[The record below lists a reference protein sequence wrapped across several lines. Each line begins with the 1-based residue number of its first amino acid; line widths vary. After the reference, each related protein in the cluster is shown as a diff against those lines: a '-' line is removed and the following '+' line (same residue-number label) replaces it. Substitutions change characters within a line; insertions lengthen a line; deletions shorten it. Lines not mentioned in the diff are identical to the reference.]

1 MKRLLALTLLLV
13 MYALPAGAHSALVS
27 SVPSANSTVVD
38 FPMDV
43 VLNFNEE
50 LMIVGD
56 ANPNKVEVFDEQ
68 GALISGE
75 SVVNGASVTAPVGIN
90 GNGTYS
96 VKYRVVSKD
105 GHVVEGNYSFN
116 VESPI
121 AISQPMPISAPAE
134 ELEDGPNLL
143 VRLVPVLAMGLR
155 RKAANVAADVTSR
168 IDNRL
173 FGSPLAGLS
182 AAIPFPTKGVQRNI
196 GKGLGAVLVPAAASA
211 AGLGGLALGAI
222 PGSMGVPGFTQG
234 IDPEAYGSSN
244 YLAM

>member
-1 MKRLLALTLLLV
+1 MKRLLALTFLLV

-27 SVPSANSTVVD
+27 SVPAADATVVD
-38 FPMDV
+38 FPMEV

-56 ANPNKVEVFDEQ
+56 ANPNRVEVFDEQ

-75 SVVNGASVTAPVGIN
+75 SLVNGASVTAPVGIN

-143 VRLVPVLAMGLR
+143 VRLVPVLAMGLVVFIWLR
-155 RKAANVAADVTSR
+155 RAKS
-168 IDNRL
+168 
-173 FGSPLAGLS
+173 
-182 AAIPFPTKGVQRNI
+182 
-196 GKGLGAVLVPAAASA
+196 
-211 AGLGGLALGAI
+211 
-222 PGSMGVPGFTQG
+222 
-234 IDPEAYGSSN
+234 
-244 YLAM
+244 

>member
-75 SVVNGASVTAPVGIN
+75 SVVNGASVTTPVGIN

-105 GHVVEGNYSFN
+105 GHVVEGNYTFN

-121 AISQPMPISAPAE
+121 AISQPMPI
-134 ELEDGPNLL
+134 
-143 VRLVPVLAMGLR
+143 
-155 RKAANVAADVTSR
+155 
-168 IDNRL
+168 
-173 FGSPLAGLS
+173 F
-182 AAIPFPTKGVQRNI
+182 
-196 GKGLGAVLVPAAASA
+196 
-211 AGLGGLALGAI
+211 
-222 PGSMGVPGFTQG
+222 
-234 IDPEAYGSSN
+234 
-244 YLAM
+244 